1 MTSHRR
7 LAAATAVLVVAVLLA
22 PSLLARLLVPGYDGV
37 GALREGLPGAFA
49 HDGTLDRSAD
59 WWAAFHGT
67 KALLAALL
75 LAVLVV
81 AARRTR
87 GLPRGAVVGL
97 AGLALVV
104 VLANLQGLVAPVS
117 SLLSMLPGDAAR
129 AVLASDGTP
138 EFAALVDD
146 FATYHLAM
154 VVLAGLAALAL
165 GAVAVRSRR
174 WVPAVAALA
183 LVVVTY
189 ANITTVADP
198 APALRA
204 FLAAQ
209 P

>member
-1 MTSHRR
+1 MTSNRR
-7 LAAATAVLVVAVLLA
+7 LTAVVTVLLAAVLLA

-49 HDGTLDRSAD
+49 HDGTLDRAAD

-87 GLPRGAVVGL
+87 GLPRGVVLGL

-104 VLANLQGLVAPVS
+104 VLANLQGMVAPVS

-129 AVLASDGTP
+129 AVLASEGTP
-138 EFAALVDD
+138 EFAGLVDD
-146 FATYHLAM
+146 FAAYHRAM
-154 VVLAGLAALAL
+154 AVLAGLTALAL
-165 GAVAVRSRR
+165 GAWAVRTRR
-174 WVPAVAALA
+174 WVPAVAALV
-183 LVVVTY
+183 LGVVTY